1 MRWILILL
9 LATPAAPAGE
19 PDLAAWVDGA
29 DAPDLAQVELATLL
43 RAARAFVPAEPY
55 EKGSQTHQVALRVG
69 KTTQRTSITTYVPA
83 RVDPAQPAPAL
94 LYLHGSGGNGR
105 EALGLWRATADAVGM
120 IVIAPTEAGDNAGYA
135 FTRDERHA
143 ALAALRWARRRFNL
157 DENRI
162 HLSGVSRGGHMTW
175 DLGSRHP
182 DRWASLSPMIGGPR
196 WLPQRGQNNIR
207 YLENIAHLPMRD
219 LQGEKDQ
226 ARLLLNLRY
235 AFSKLKRLK
244 AKDAQFVTFPE
255 LGHTFAMEAVDWP
268 KFISGAERNS
278 APPRV
283 VLLCTQP
290 RRAAWLEVLA
300 IKRNV
305 KEKFT
310 PRVDGRR
317 WPALDAMGQRAY
329 MDELVAEKT
338 ARIEARWL
346 AKGKFEVKSSNV
358 KKFRLL
364 LAPGMFDPDEAVVV
378 TWNGRARKK
387 KVKPSTRVL
396 LDDFA
401 DRFDRTFI
409 PTAELRVP

>member
-1 MRWILILL
+1 MRWFLILL
-9 LATPAAPAGE
+9 LATLAAHAGE

-29 DAPDLAQVELATLL
+29 DAPELAQVELPTLL
-43 RAARAFVPAEPY
+43 RAARAFAPGEPY
-55 EKGSQTHQVALRVG
+55 ERGRQTHRVELRVG
-69 KTTQRTSITTYVPA
+69 KTRRQSSITTYVPA
-83 RVDPAQPAPAL
+83 GVDSAKPAPAL
-94 LYLHGSGGNGR
+94 LYLHGSGGNGQ
-105 EALGLWRATADAVGM
+105 EALGLWQATADALGM
-120 IVIAPTEAGDNAGYA
+120 IVIAPTEAGENAGYA
-135 FTRDERHA
+135 FTADERHA

-175 DLGSRHP
+175 DLGARHP

-207 YLENIAHLPMRD
+207 FLENIAHLPMRD

-226 ARLLLNLRY
+226 AGLLLNLRY
-235 AFSKLKRLK
+235 AFSKLKRLN
-244 AKDAQFVTFPE
+244 AKDAQFITFPE
-255 LGHTFAMEAVDWP
+255 LGHTFRSEAVDWP
-268 KFISGAERNS
+268 KFLAGAERNS

-300 IKRNV
+300 IKSNV

-310 PRVDGRR
+310 PKVDGRR

-329 MDELVAEKT
+329 MDELVAERT

-346 AKGKFEVKSSNV
+346 AKGKFEVKSNNV

-364 LAPGMFDPDEAVVV
+364 LAPGMFDANEPVVV

-401 DRFDRTFI
+401 NRFDRTFI
-409 PTAELRVP
+409 PIAELRIP